1 MRKRK
6 TKRFVS
12 RTSSDVAA
20 ALGLDRSIAIEWE
33 VRHQVTSQI
42 IHNVNAKKMTVT
54 ALAQKSKTSRAR
66 ITRILKADTA
76 SISLDVLMRVL
87 GATGQRV
94 EIRFLKAS

>member
-1 MRKRK
+1 MAKKK
-6 TKRFVS
+6 TKGIVS
-12 RTSSDVAA
+12 RTSADVAE
-20 ALGLDRSIAIEWE
+20 ALGLDRSLAVEWE

-42 IHNVNAKKMTVT
+42 IHNFGAKKMTVSGL
-54 ALAQKSKTSRAR
+54 ALKSKTSRAR

-94 EIRFLKAS
+94 EIRFLRAS